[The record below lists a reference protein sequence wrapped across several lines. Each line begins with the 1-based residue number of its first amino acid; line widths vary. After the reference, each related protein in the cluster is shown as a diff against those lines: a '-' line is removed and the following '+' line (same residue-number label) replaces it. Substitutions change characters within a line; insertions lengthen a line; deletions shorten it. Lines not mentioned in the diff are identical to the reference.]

1 MPAVAR
7 LLLALV
13 TLSSG
18 WYALFVS
25 PALSGTT
32 LPPPNAPA
40 AADAGASSDAVP
52 EVADTAGDVG
62 GDTAAF
68 DAMLVQS
75 RDAFVA
81 EQWQEALEPT
91 RQLVRRF
98 PGQHVYLARLAE
110 IYRQLG
116 RPADE
121 AATWEIFMD
130 RAPLPADACPFIG
143 HAYRKLEK
151 YDQAVAAFERC
162 HEADPQ
168 NAELAFFVGLGN
180 EWATRFDAAR
190 EWYQKA
196 IGLAPPHFDSEVGLA
211 RLHLHRNELPAAL
224 GRARAVLRHVPKH
237 VDAALVAGLAEQRAG
252 HRAEARGHLESA
264 AALAE
269 DYFDVQLAL
278 GVLDYSES
286 KYGDARGRFEAA
298 SRLDASRLDEVR
310 PWLDRTANVRATP

>member
-1 MPAVAR
+1 M
-7 LLLALV
+7 
-13 TLSSG
+13 
-18 WYALFVS
+18 
-25 PALSGTT
+25 SGTT

-130 RAPLPADACPFIG
+130 RAPLPADL
-143 HAYRKLEK
+143 R
-151 YDQAVAAFERC
+151 R
-162 HEADPQ
+162 
-168 NAELAFFVGLGN
+168 
-180 EWATRFDAAR
+180 
-190 EWYQKA
+190 
-196 IGLAPPHFDSEVGLA
+196 
-211 RLHLHRNELPAAL
+211 AL
-224 GRARAVLRHVPKH
+224 
-237 VDAALVAGLAEQRAG
+237 AALV
-252 HRAEARGHLESA
+252 HDP
-264 AALAE
+264 ALA
-269 DYFDVQLAL
+269 DVPDPLEQF
-278 GVLDYSES
+278 GF
-286 KYGDARGRFEAA
+286 YGAD
-298 SRLDASRLDEVR
+298 
-310 PWLDRTANVRATP
+310 